1 MVDLRQC
8 KFGTL
13 LKTRGGKQAVF
24 ICKSCGMVDTYFCI
38 TLCGERDFFT
48 IRYNEDGTQTYP
60 YHKEDKDI
68 IGYWED

>member
-1 MVDLRQC
+1 MIDFRKC

-24 ICKSCGMVDTYFCI
+24 ICKSCGMADTYFCI

-48 IRYNEDGTQTYP
+48 GV
-60 YHKEDKDI
+60 
-68 IGYWED
+68 